1 MRGDDGGIEDWRIR
15 GLEEIEVME
24 DMDEMEDIEAK
35 DDMEVIEELEI
46 NPPYLP
52 PFVKGENKKGGFEK
66 REIPPIPLLQRGKLK
81 GGFGE

>member
-15 GLEEIEVME
+15 GLEEIEV
-24 DMDEMEDIEAK
+24 MEDIEAK

-52 PFVKGENKKGGFEK
+52 PFVKGEMKGGFE
-66 REIPPIPLLQRGKLK
+66 RGRIC
-81 GGFGE
+81 